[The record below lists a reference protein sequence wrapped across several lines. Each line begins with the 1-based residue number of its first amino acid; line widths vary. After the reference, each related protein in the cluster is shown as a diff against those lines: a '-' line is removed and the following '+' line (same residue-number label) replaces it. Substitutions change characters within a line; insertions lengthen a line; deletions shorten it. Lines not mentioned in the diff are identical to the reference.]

1 MSRWRALF
9 AASTRKR
16 WLAAALGA
24 AVVLS
29 FEPFELVWL
38 APLAMACLI
47 LLWEGATPRQAA
59 WIGFSFGLG
68 LFTAGTYWLYI
79 SLNILGG
86 LWPPLALLL
95 MLALILVMA
104 GYTALAG
111 YAVVQ
116 LTPGSGMARWLLA
129 APAVWTLTEWLR
141 GWLFTG
147 FPWLSLGYSQ
157 VDTPLAG
164 LAPVVGVYG
173 VSWAVVAGA
182 GAIVCLAQ
190 GTRAAR
196 LMVLLAGAAAVAG
209 ILHLNTIA
217 WTESTGR
224 ELRVTLVQGAVPQEL
239 KWTRQQLQPTLDLYS
254 RLSAEQGERDLILW
268 PEAAIPALPFEIPEF
283 LADLNTTMRERDTQ
297 LLTGI
302 LTYDVERGEYR
313 NTLWAMG
320 PEEGM
325 YFKRHLVVFGEFFPL
340 PDFAKHLLRI
350 MNLPSESIVPGPDRQ
365 PLLNVKGV
373 PVAATICYEIAFAAE
388 QLQYFPGCTAD
399 GQCKQRCLVRRFD
412 CAASASADQP
422 DARARGRPFHAARNE
437 HGHYCCHR
445 PVRSGSQA
453 SSAVRVRR
461 HQRSRAAICGRH
473 ALRPAGQSA
482 S

>member
-224 ELRVTLVQGAVPQEL
+224 ELRVTLVQGAVPQKL
-239 KWTRQQLQPTLDLYS
+239 KWTRQQLQPTLDLYC
-254 RLSAEQGERDLILW
+254 R
-268 PEAAIPALPFEIPEF
+268 
-283 LADLNTTMRERDTQ
+283 
-297 LLTGI
+297 
-302 LTYDVERGEYR
+302 
-313 NTLWAMG
+313 
-320 PEEGM
+320 
-325 YFKRHLVVFGEFFPL
+325 K
-340 PDFAKHLLRI
+340 
-350 MNLPSESIVPGPDRQ
+350 
-365 PLLNVKGV
+365 
-373 PVAATICYEIAFAAE
+373 
-388 QLQYFPGCTAD
+388 
-399 GQCKQRCLVRRFD
+399 
-412 CAASASADQP
+412 
-422 DARARGRPFHAARNE
+422 
-437 HGHYCCHR
+437 
-445 PVRSGSQA
+445 
-453 SSAVRVRR
+453 
-461 HQRSRAAICGRH
+461 
-473 ALRPAGQSA
+473 
-482 S
+482 